1 MKVRTT
7 VVWLMTIVSEGVERN
22 WRLEVSR
29 SYVFCPDKV
38 QFYQAKADRAIWVES
53 GSEED
58 ALQMVGKVY
67 GKKAIILKMVRDEVI
82 DKVEDL

>member
-1 MKVRTT
+1 MKVRTI

-29 SYVFCPDKV
+29 SYVFRPDKV

-67 GKKAIILKMVRDEVI
+67 GKKAIILKMVRGEVTDRI
-82 DKVEDL
+82 EDL